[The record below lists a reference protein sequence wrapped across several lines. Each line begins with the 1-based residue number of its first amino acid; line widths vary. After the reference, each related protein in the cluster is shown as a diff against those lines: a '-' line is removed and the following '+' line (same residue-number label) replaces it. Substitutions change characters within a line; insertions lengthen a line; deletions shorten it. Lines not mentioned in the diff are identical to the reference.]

1 MIAEVI
7 VDVPATPTDQPYDY
21 AVPEELQ
28 SEIFVGSR
36 VEVPFGRQRRMGYVI
51 DLKEETSVKRLR
63 RIATVM
69 DFEPPLTPELIELGT
84 WMAQEYLC
92 HRVTALQAMLPAA
105 LKGKYRK
112 LISLSPK
119 VPADHSLPESLL
131 QTLQQKGALEWEEV
145 LSTTHLRATELRRYI
160 RQGWLQ
166 LHEEVGDHATQK
178 RVRMVRPVLE
188 VDSLRQIVS
197 ELPKR
202 NKKQIEILSFFCQ
215 HPQEILLSEL
225 LLQLST
231 TRTTVQKCV
240 EAGWLIWEDQV
251 LYRDPYQ
258 QQKFTASTPLPLTA
272 EQEQAFQQIATAVE
286 QPQSETILLH
296 GVTGSGKTEIYLQ
309 AIDRVLKR
317 GEEAIVLVPEISL
330 TPQMVE
336 RFKSRFG
343 ERVAVLHSALSKG
356 EKYDEWRKLRAGECQ
371 VAIGARS
378 AIFAPFTRL
387 GLIIIDEEH
396 ESSYKQ
402 EDHPKYH
409 ARVIAQWRARYH
421 GAALILGSATPA
433 VESYYDARS
442 GRYRYLRLMERVQ
455 GRPFPTVRLVDMRE
469 ELQQGNR
476 SMFSQPL
483 QQALLSC
490 VDRGE
495 QAILFLNRRGFST
508 FVLCRECGEAVTC
521 PHCDI
526 TLTYHRTNHTLR
538 CHYCGYAMA
547 LPVQCLHCESRHI
560 RHFGAGTQRVEQ
572 ELHRLFPQLRV
583 IRMDVDTTSRKGAHQ
598 RLLQQFAN
606 READILLGTQMI
618 AKGLD
623 FPHVTLVGVI
633 AADSMLHLP
642 DFRAAE
648 RTYQLL
654 TQVSGRA
661 GRHQHP
667 GQVVV
672 QTYQTDHYSIQMM
685 QKQQEEAFY
694 RQESLLRKRLLY
706 PPFCELFQFLLTHP
720 DRVILLKKGQQLA
733 ARLQQQLPSSC
744 QLLGPVPAVI
754 PRIKDLYRL
763 QILIKVADE
772 PTQLQQV
779 KRACRNLLEEQED
792 KELRISID
800 REGRIFSPVYAETQ

>member
-7 VDVPATPTDQPYDY
+7 VDVPAAPTDQPYDY

-36 VEVPFGRQRRMGYVI
+36 VEIPFGRQKRMGYVI
-51 DLKEETSVKRLR
+51 DLKEKTSVKRLR
-63 RIATVM
+63 HISTVM
-69 DFEPPLTPELIELGT
+69 DFEPPLTPELIELGA
-84 WMAQEYLC
+84 WMAEEYLC

-112 LISLSPK
+112 LISLPSK
-119 VPADHSLPESLL
+119 MPADASLPKSLMQVL
-131 QTLQQKGALEWEEV
+131 RQKGALEWAEV
-145 LSTTHLRATELRRYI
+145 LSMVELRAAELRRYI
-160 RQGWLQ
+160 RKGWLQ

-178 RVRMVRPVLE
+178 RVRVVRPAYEVGVLRTI
-188 VDSLRQIVS
+188 LS

-202 NKKQIEILSFFCQ
+202 NKKQKEILSFFCE
-215 HPQEILLSEL
+215 HPQEILLTEL
-225 LLQLST
+225 LMQVST
-231 TRTTVQKCV
+231 TRATVQKCV

-251 LYRDPYQ
+251 RYRNPYQ
-258 QQKFTASTPLPLTA
+258 QTFVASTPLPLTA
-272 EQEQAFQQIATAVE
+272 EQEQAYQQIAAAIE
-286 QPQSETILLH
+286 QPQAETLLLH

-309 AIDRVLKR
+309 AIDRVLER

-356 EKYDEWRKLRAGECQ
+356 EKYDEWRKLRTGECQ

-409 ARVIAQWRARYH
+409 ARVVAQWRASYH
-421 GAALILGSATPA
+421 GATLILGSATPA
-433 VESYYDARS
+433 IESYYDARS
-442 GRYRYLRLMERVQ
+442 GRYQYLRLKERVQ
-455 GRPFPTVRLVDMRE
+455 GRPFPTVQLIDMRQ

-508 FVLCRECGEAVTC
+508 FVLCRECGEAVIC

-547 LPVQCLHCESRHI
+547 LPVQCPHCESRHI

-572 ELHRLFPQLRV
+572 ELQRLFPQLRV

-598 RLLQQFAN
+598 RLLQQFAKG
-606 READILLGTQMI
+606 EADILLGTQMI

-623 FPHVTLVGVI
+623 FPRVTLVGVI

-661 GRHQHP
+661 GRHQQP

-694 RQESLLRKRLLY
+694 RQESLLRKQLLY

-720 DRVILLKKGQQLA
+720 DRVILLKKGQQLVA
-733 ARLQQQLPSSC
+733 HLQQQLPPSC
-744 QLLGPVPAVI
+744 QLLGPVPAII
-754 PRIKDLYRL
+754 PRMKDLYRL
-763 QILIKVADE
+763 QILIKVAGE

-779 KRACRNLLEEQED
+779 KQACRSLLQKQDD
-792 KELRISID
+792 KHLRISID
-800 REGRIFSPVYAETQ
+800 REGRIFSPAYAEI

>member
-21 AVPEELQ
+21 VVPEELQ

-51 DLKEETSVKRLR
+51 DLKEETLVKRLR
-63 RIATVM
+63 RISTVM
-69 DFEPPLTPELIELGT
+69 DFEPPLTPELIELGA
-84 WMAQEYLC
+84 WMAEEYLC

-112 LISLSPK
+112 LISLSPQ
-119 VPADHSLPESLL
+119 VPADAALPASLL
-131 QTLQQKGALEWEEV
+131 QVLQQKGFVEWDEV

-178 RVRMVRPVLE
+178 RVRMVRPALE

-202 NKKQIEILSFFCQ
+202 KKKQIEILSFFCE
-215 HPQEILLSEL
+215 HPQEIPLSEL

-258 QQKFTASTPLPLTA
+258 QQEFAASTPLPLTGQQA
-272 EQEQAFQQIATAVE
+272 QAFQQIAAAIE
-286 QPQSETILLH
+286 QPHSETLLLH

-309 AIDRVLKR
+309 AIAQVLER

-387 GLIIIDEEH
+387 GLIIMDEEH

-409 ARVIAQWRARYH
+409 ARVIAQWRASYH

-433 VESYYDARS
+433 VETYFDARS
-442 GRYRYLRLMERVQ
+442 GRYQYLQLNERVQ
-455 GRPFPTVRLVDMRE
+455 GRSFPTVHLVDMRE

-483 QQALLSC
+483 QQALLAC
-490 VDRGE
+490 ADRGE

-526 TLTYHRTNHTLR
+526 TLTYHRTNDTLR
-538 CHYCGYAMA
+538 CHYCGYAMT
-547 LPVQCLHCESRHI
+547 LPVQCPQCESRHI
-560 RHFGAGTQRVEQ
+560 RHFGAGTQRVEK
-572 ELHRLFPQLRV
+572 ELQRLFPQLRV

-598 RLLQQFAN
+598 RLLQQFAKGQ
-606 READILLGTQMI
+606 ADILLGTQMI

-694 RQESLLRKRLLY
+694 RQESLLRKRLHY

-720 DRVILLKKGQQLA
+720 DRVTLLKKGQQLA
-733 ARLQQQLPSSC
+733 ARLQQQLPPSG

-779 KRACRNLLEEQED
+779 KRACRNLLQEQD